1 MPIIGHYR
9 RQVRVAV
16 LAFAALAVAACGT
29 QVDHGRIVAA
39 AGTATEQTDGD
50 LAAPSSGGSPTRSSE
65 GGSGT
70 QDTSGGT
77 PTGSAT
83 TGGSAAGPTAST
95 TPGAAT
101 TGTRQA
107 NLSPVVIGNIGSYS
121 GVLGSIFPAG
131 GAGVQ
136 AWAQDVNTRGGLNGH
151 PVQVVSGDD
160 GGDPARALSLAR
172 RMVEEQGAIGFLGN
186 MMPLSL
192 SGIRPYLE
200 QNNIP
205 LVGGDMTLPDWS
217 DSPVMF
223 PSGTDI
229 RSISKGILLLLAE
242 NADRLYMVFCGES
255 PSCGALAAAA
265 QGTPPP
271 GIELVAAPRQIS
283 IVQTDFTTECLEAK
297 SKRAD
302 VLFVSADAGTVLRVA
317 RSCAAQDYFPLYS
330 TASIAVGFQLAGDPS
345 MEGLIAPINNV
356 PWFDTSTPGGARYV
370 RAMQTYASG
379 VNPDAPS
386 MSQFAS
392 GLVVEAAT
400 KSLSANPTS
409 AELLSA
415 LRNNIRNETALG
427 TTPPMTFRNGP
438 IGLVKCYFVVQVRG
452 GKWTAPN
459 GTTPSCV
466 P

>member
-1 MPIIGHYR
+1 MPTNGHHR
-9 RQVRVAV
+9 HRIRVAV
-16 LAFAALAVAACGT
+16 LALAALAVAACGT
-29 QVDHGRIVAA
+29 QIDHDRIVAA
-39 AGTATEQTDGD
+39 AERPDGD
-50 LAAPSSGGSPTRSSE
+50 LAAPSSS
-65 GGSGT
+65 GSGDGT
-70 QDTSGGT
+70 TGPTSDADGATGVT
-77 PTGSAT
+77 PTGSYT
-83 TGGSAAGPTAST
+83 TGGAPVGPAAP
-95 TPGAAT
+95 TPGAASG
-101 TGTRQA
+101 GTRQA

-172 RMVEEQGAIGFLGN
+172 RMVEEQGAIAFLGN

-205 LVGGDMTLPDWS
+205 LVGGDVTLPDWS
-217 DSPVMF
+217 DSPVIF

-229 RSISKGILLLLAE
+229 RSISKGILLLMAE

-271 GIELVAAPRQIS
+271 GIELVSPPRQVS

-297 SKRAD
+297 SKKAD
-302 VLFVSADAGTVLRVA
+302 AIFVSADAGTVLRVA
-317 RSCAAQDYFPLYS
+317 RSCAAQDYYPLYS

-345 MEGLIAPINNV
+345 MEGLIAPINNA

-386 MSQFAS
+386 MAQFAS

-400 KSLSANPTS
+400 KSLSANPTA
-409 AELLSA
+409 AELLTA
-415 LRNNIRNETALG
+415 LRTNIRNETAQG

-438 IGLVKCYFVVQVRG
+438 TGLVKCYFIVQVRG